1 MTTKKQTTRQKQ
13 KTNKQNRYQENSFQR
28 AKIYFGK
35 KITAWMEKSEEDL
48 EDTFKENFP
57 RITSKQRYK
66 IRVNIRTFNGQVRSS
81 SF

>member
-1 MTTKKQTTRQKQ
+1 
-13 KTNKQNRYQENSFQR
+13 
-28 AKIYFGK
+28 
-35 KITAWMEKSEEDL
+35 MEKSEEDL